1 MEKFSYLLEKLYP
14 FLDNCQAQSQA
25 LAQIEGWVSFILN
38 LSGYP
43 LNKYEGAGI
52 QNFLKPISKY
62 QKHF

>member
-38 LSGYP
+38 LSCYP
-43 LNKYEGAGI
+43 LNSMKELEFKFSLN
-52 QNFLKPISKY
+52 Q
-62 QKHF
+62 